1 MVGLL
6 HRQPSLR
13 TRYGEMRIQGHQRK
27 QLVQFYYEKSG
38 RLYTFIALFGKIKKT
53 NIQMKRNEP
62 IYESP
67 AVEVVL
73 LQPDS
78 AMLQASSAGAST
90 QSLNEE
96 DYEW

>member
-1 MVGLL
+1 M
-6 HRQPSLR
+6 
-13 TRYGEMRIQGHQRK
+13 
-27 QLVQFYYEKSG
+27 EKSDS
-38 RLYTFIALFGKIKKT
+38 LDTFTVLLSGKSKKT
-53 NIQMKRNEP
+53 NIQMERNET

-78 AMLQASSAGAST
+78 AILQTSSAGAST

>member
-1 MVGLL
+1 M
-6 HRQPSLR
+6 
-13 TRYGEMRIQGHQRK
+13 E
-27 QLVQFYYEKSG
+27 
-38 RLYTFIALFGKIKKT
+38 
-53 NIQMKRNEP
+53 RNERP

-78 AMLQASSAGAST
+78 AILQASSAGAST

>member
-1 MVGLL
+1 M
-6 HRQPSLR
+6 
-13 TRYGEMRIQGHQRK
+13 
-27 QLVQFYYEKSG
+27 VQFDFEKSG
-38 RLYTFIALFGKIKKT
+38 GFDIFIGFVEKSKKT
-53 NIQMKRNEP
+53 NIQMERNERP

-78 AMLQASSAGAST
+78 AMLQTSSAGAST

>member
-1 MVGLL
+1 M
-6 HRQPSLR
+6 
-13 TRYGEMRIQGHQRK
+13 E
-27 QLVQFYYEKSG
+27 
-38 RLYTFIALFGKIKKT
+38 
-53 NIQMKRNEP
+53 RNERP

-78 AMLQASSAGAST
+78 VMLQSSSTGAST
-90 QSLNEE
+90 QRLKEE

>member
-1 MVGLL
+1 
-6 HRQPSLR
+6 
-13 TRYGEMRIQGHQRK
+13 
-27 QLVQFYYEKSG
+27 
-38 RLYTFIALFGKIKKT
+38 
-53 NIQMKRNEP
+53 MKRNET

-73 LQPDS
+73 LQPAS

-90 QSLNEE
+90 QSLDEE

>member
-1 MVGLL
+1 M
-6 HRQPSLR
+6 
-13 TRYGEMRIQGHQRK
+13 ERK
-27 QLVQFYYEKSG
+27 E
-38 RLYTFIALFGKIKKT
+38 R
-53 NIQMKRNEP
+53 P

-78 AMLQASSAGAST
+78 AMLHTSNAGAST
-90 QSLNEE
+90 QLLNEE

>member
-1 MVGLL
+1 M
-6 HRQPSLR
+6 
-13 TRYGEMRIQGHQRK
+13 E
-27 QLVQFYYEKSG
+27 
-38 RLYTFIALFGKIKKT
+38 
-53 NIQMKRNEP
+53 RNERL

-78 AMLQASSAGAST
+78 AMLQTSRAGATT
-90 QSLNEE
+90 QRLNEE

>member
-1 MVGLL
+1 MESIE
-6 HRQPSLR
+6 R
-13 TRYGEMRIQGHQRK
+13 
-27 QLVQFYYEKSG
+27 
-38 RLYTFIALFGKIKKT
+38 
-53 NIQMKRNEP
+53 P
-62 IYESP
+62 IYERP

-78 AMLQASSAGAST
+78 AMLQASPVGAST

>member
-1 MVGLL
+1 MKSREGLIPL
-6 HRQPSLR
+6 PLCYRENQN
-13 TRYGEMRIQGHQRK
+13 TD
-27 QLVQFYYEKSG
+27 
-38 RLYTFIALFGKIKKT
+38 
-53 NIQMKRNEP
+53 IQMERNERL

-67 AVEVVL
+67 AVEEVL

-78 AMLQASSAGAST
+78 AMLQASRAGAST

>member
-1 MVGLL
+1 M
-6 HRQPSLR
+6 
-13 TRYGEMRIQGHQRK
+13 ERK
-27 QLVQFYYEKSG
+27 E
-38 RLYTFIALFGKIKKT
+38 R
-53 NIQMKRNEP
+53 P

-78 AMLQASSAGAST
+78 AMLQASSADAST
-90 QSLNEE
+90 QILDEE

>member
-1 MVGLL
+1 M
-6 HRQPSLR
+6 
-13 TRYGEMRIQGHQRK
+13 
-27 QLVQFYYEKSG
+27 EKSDS
-38 RLYTFIALFGKIKKT
+38 LDTFTTLLSGKSKT
-53 NIQMKRNEP
+53 NIQMERNERP

-78 AMLQASSAGAST
+78 AMLQTSRAGAST
-90 QSLNEE
+90 QSLSEE

>member
-1 MVGLL
+1 MYL
-6 HRQPSLR
+6 
-13 TRYGEMRIQGHQRK
+13 
-27 QLVQFYYEKSG
+27 EKSDS
-38 RLYTFIALFGKIKKT
+38 LDTFMVLLSGKSKKT
-53 NIQMKRNEP
+53 NIQMERNERP

-78 AMLQASSAGAST
+78 AILQTSSAGAST

>member
-1 MVGLL
+1 M
-6 HRQPSLR
+6 
-13 TRYGEMRIQGHQRK
+13 E
-27 QLVQFYYEKSG
+27 
-38 RLYTFIALFGKIKKT
+38 
-53 NIQMKRNEP
+53 RNERP

-73 LQPDS
+73 LQPEY
-78 AMLQASSAGAST
+78 AMLQASITRAST

>member
-1 MVGLL
+1 M
-6 HRQPSLR
+6 
-13 TRYGEMRIQGHQRK
+13 E
-27 QLVQFYYEKSG
+27 
-38 RLYTFIALFGKIKKT
+38 
-53 NIQMKRNEP
+53 RNERP

-73 LQPDS
+73 LQLDS
-78 AMLQASSAGAST
+78 AMLQASSTGAST

>member
-1 MVGLL
+1 
-6 HRQPSLR
+6 
-13 TRYGEMRIQGHQRK
+13 
-27 QLVQFYYEKSG
+27 
-38 RLYTFIALFGKIKKT
+38 
-53 NIQMKRNEP
+53 MKRNET

-78 AMLQASSAGAST
+78 AMLQASSVGVST

-96 DYEW
+96 EYEW

>member
-1 MVGLL
+1 MKNREGLIPL
-6 HRQPSLR
+6 L
-13 TRYGEMRIQGHQRK
+13 
-27 QLVQFYYEKSG
+27 
-38 RLYTFIALFGKIKKT
+38 LYFRENQKT
-53 NIQMKRNEP
+53 DIQMEKNERP

>member
-1 MVGLL
+1 M
-6 HRQPSLR
+6 
-13 TRYGEMRIQGHQRK
+13 ERIER
-27 QLVQFYYEKSG
+27 
-38 RLYTFIALFGKIKKT
+38 
-53 NIQMKRNEP
+53 P
-62 IYESP
+62 IYERP

-78 AMLQASSAGAST
+78 AMLLICSPGAST

>member
-1 MVGLL
+1 MKNREGLIPL
-6 HRQPSLR
+6 L
-13 TRYGEMRIQGHQRK
+13 
-27 QLVQFYYEKSG
+27 
-38 RLYTFIALFGKIKKT
+38 LYFRENQKT
-53 NIQMKRNEP
+53 DIQMERNERP

-78 AMLQASSAGAST
+78 AMLQASSVGVST

-96 DYEW
+96 EYEW

>member
-1 MVGLL
+1 
-6 HRQPSLR
+6 
-13 TRYGEMRIQGHQRK
+13 
-27 QLVQFYYEKSG
+27 
-38 RLYTFIALFGKIKKT
+38 
-53 NIQMKRNEP
+53 MKRNET

-73 LQPDS
+73 LQLDS

-90 QSLNEE
+90 QSLDEE